1 MAGLWLAAQRR
12 TATVSV
18 VPSAAIALVI
28 ALAMIPTCVRAE
40 IKVRG
45 TPQAVVVEAQNA
57 SVEEVLIALTD
68 TFKVRFRSAANLNK
82 RLTGTYQGT
91 LRQAVSRILKGYHF
105 AARSGPAGLEITL
118 HGAGTPVD
126 VAAARATTRPA
137 EAAAARHPPIGAVDT
152 ADPTLPLAIQGLVGR
167 MPVAVPRR
175 AVDVQS
181 TVPHLGPAPM
191 PSLTPAQPSDAPPL
205 VPPLPTASSAAPP
218 ASPVPATDLTR
229 HMWVAQLIGESSE
242 KVALSRFRQMQGRL
256 RSALGSYEPA
266 ILRTTLRDGTLW
278 IRVRVEFD
286 TRQAAEAL
294 CSKLEAAR
302 EPCLVQRN

>member
-1 MAGLWLAAQRR
+1 MDHRTTGYSNISSNPVNVAEVPVWLNTAEPRPRILTTSNFSLAHLAKLTPLDLFLHHGFAVVTCDKFVALRQRPSESEMAGLWLAAQRR
-12 TATVSV
+12 TANVSV
-18 VPSAAIALVI
+18 MPSAAIGLVI
-28 ALAMIPTCVRAE
+28 ALAMIPICVRAE

-118 HGAGTPVD
+118 HGAGAPVD

-137 EAAAARHPPIGAVDT
+137 EAAPARHPPIGAVDT

-167 MPVAVPRR
+167 MPVAVPTR
-175 AVDVQS
+175 AVDAQS

-191 PSLTPAQPSDAPPL
+191 P
-205 VPPLPTASSAAPP
+205 
-218 ASPVPATDLTR
+218 R
-229 HMWVAQLIGESSE
+229 
-242 KVALSRFRQMQGRL
+242 
-256 RSALGSYEPA
+256 
-266 ILRTTLRDGTLW
+266 
-278 IRVRVEFD
+278 
-286 TRQAAEAL
+286 
-294 CSKLEAAR
+294 
-302 EPCLVQRN
+302 